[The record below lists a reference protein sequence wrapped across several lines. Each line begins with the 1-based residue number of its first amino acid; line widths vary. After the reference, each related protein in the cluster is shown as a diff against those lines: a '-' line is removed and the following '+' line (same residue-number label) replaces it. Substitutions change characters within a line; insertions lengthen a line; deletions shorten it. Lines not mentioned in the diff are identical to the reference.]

1 MIREDGEDNNTD
13 TYGPSWIGWQK
24 VKMKPMGDDNDNVVV
39 VAELRQLSNGGG
51 LAMAAVV
58 QWWW

>member
-24 VKMKPMGDDNDNVVV
+24 VKMKPMVDKDNNVVV
-39 VAELRQLSNGGG
+39 VAELRRLSNGGG
-51 LAMAAVV
+51 LATAAGVP
-58 QWWW
+58 